1 MRAFPLVDL
10 NVTRILLRLTD
21 IASDIE
27 RVSMSKKQEAVM
39 KNVIISMIAK
49 ISKMDAE
56 AKLLTAQVEAQSLLL
71 SAMLLTLG
79 KQGGADE
86 MVESVKK
93 AINAALDS
101 SDSPLKTDAELLLTQ
116 FNELL
121 SITTLLE
128 TKDPEINLEALQEIP
143 SLPSDNKST

>member
-1 MRAFPLVDL
+1 
-10 NVTRILLRLTD
+10 
-21 IASDIE
+21 
-27 RVSMSKKQEAVM
+27 M

-79 KQGGADE
+79 KQGGTDE
-86 MVESVKK
+86 MIESVKK

-121 SITTLLE
+121 SITTLLD

-143 SLPSDNKST
+143 SLPGDNKSF

>member
-1 MRAFPLVDL
+1 
-10 NVTRILLRLTD
+10 
-21 IASDIE
+21 
-27 RVSMSKKQEAVM
+27 M

-121 SITTLLE
+121 SITTLLD

-143 SLPSDNKST
+143 SLPGDNKSS